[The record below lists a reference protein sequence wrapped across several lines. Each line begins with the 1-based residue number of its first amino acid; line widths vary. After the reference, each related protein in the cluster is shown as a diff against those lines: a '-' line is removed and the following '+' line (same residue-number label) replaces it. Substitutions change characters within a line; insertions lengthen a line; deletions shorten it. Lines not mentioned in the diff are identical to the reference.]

1 MKEEENKQAN
11 VENSKV
17 DIELILTKI
26 EKVKS
31 FCDDLNKKIESINK
45 VDMRNDLA
53 NTINAASNAFEK
65 ISDQNVKNAAKGL
78 ALAAIGKLHIEID
91 KL

>member
-1 MKEEENKQAN
+1 MADPLGQAATQAPHP
-11 VENSKV
+11 
-17 DIELILTKI
+17 IQ
-26 EKVKS
+26 
-31 FCDDLNKKIESINK
+31 
-45 VDMRNDLA
+45 A
-53 NTINAASNAFEK
+53 AASNAFEK